1 MKNTGGQT
9 APEGFVLISEA
20 VRLSGLARSTFYEY
34 ISAEK
39 ITVSVVN
46 FRGKDK
52 KFIALSELQKVFGNV
67 SGKPSDSDTIEHLR
81 APDTSGQD
89 QTLNPDTIEQPRTH
103 SPDTSELVRLRKE
116 NAVLLARLEEVREAK
131 ATAERDKE
139 NLSHLLAG
147 SLETVK
153 FLELRSMET
162 AQLLALRTVENKPE
176 KKPGFFARLFN
187 DKPKG

>member
-1 MKNTGGQT
+1 MKNTGGQV
-9 APEGFVLISEA
+9 APNGFVLISEA

-39 ITVSVVN
+39 ITVSVMN

-67 SGKPSDSDTIEHLR
+67 SDSDTIEQPWT
-81 APDTSGQD
+81 PDTSGQD

-103 SPDTSELVRLRKE
+103 SPDTSELVRLRQE

-131 ATAERDKE
+131 ASAERDKE
-139 NLSHLLAG
+139 NLSHMLAK

-153 FLELRSMET
+153 FLELRSLET
-162 AQLLALRTVENKPE
+162 AQLLELRTVENKPE
-176 KKPGFFARLFN
+176 KKPGWFARLFN